1 MTHEVVV
8 TFTETVTRRLT
19 FDLDIGDV
27 EPDELECYECS
38 DMHELLDRQNAWD
51 QVAAAAWLG
60 GEIED
65 RSVDSFEIAGLE
77 EVVT

>member
-8 TFTETVTRRLT
+8 TFTETITRRLT
-19 FDLDIGDV
+19 FDLDIGDA
-27 EPDELECYECS
+27 EPDELECS
-38 DMHELLDRQNAWD
+38 DIHELLDRQNAWD

>member
-1 MTHEVVV
+1 MTHEVVG
-8 TFTETVTRRLT
+8 TFTETITRRLT
-19 FDLDIGDV
+19 FDLDIGDA
-27 EPDELECYECS
+27 EPDELECS
-38 DMHELLDRQNAWD
+38 DIHELLDRQNAWD

>member
-8 TFTETVTRRLT
+8 TFTETITRRLT
-19 FDLDIGDV
+19 FDLDIGDA
-27 EPDELECYECS
+27 EPDELECS
-38 DMHELLDRQNAWD
+38 DIHELLNRQNAWD